1 MGSMSSVDPRCPE
14 CGEPI
19 GMTSAFCMYCSADLT
34 DYSEDTILGT
44 DEQRGDTQ
52 RSSPSH
58 ASTPVENTTTGE
70 KPLLDPD
77 GAGSTFL
84 TAVVGLVGGFVVGV
98 LLLLFVT
105 GMLSAALG
113 VATGFLVWLGT
124 TIYFA
129 RRRTVQ
135 EAVSKA
141 AYGIALA
148 LLLYAL
154 IPFSSTWEA
163 NSLSTRLTDF
173 VGLLVILA
181 IPVAIVAGVGR
192 LAGRYVPADDTQS

>member
-1 MGSMSSVDPRCPE
+1 MDTVDAPDPRCPE

-34 DYSEDTILGT
+34 EYSEDTILGT
-44 DEQRGDTQ
+44 DEQRDDTQ
-52 RSSPSH
+52 RSSPPH
-58 ASTPVENTTTGE
+58 ASTPIENTTSGAQ
-70 KPLLDPD
+70 LLDPD

-84 TAVVGLVGGFVVGV
+84 TAVVGLVGGFVIGV
-98 LLLLFVT
+98 LLLVFVT
-105 GMLSAALG
+105 GMLSATLG
-113 VATGFLVWLGT
+113 IATGFLVWLGT

-135 EAVSKA
+135 EAVSRA

-181 IPVAIVAGVGR
+181 IPVAIVAGVGY
-192 LAGRYVPADDTQS
+192 LAGRYVPEEHTRS

>member
-1 MGSMSSVDPRCPE
+1 MDTVDAPDPRCPE

-19 GMTSAFCMYCSADLT
+19 GMTSAFCMYCSAELT
-34 DYSEDTILGT
+34 EYSEDTILGT
-44 DEQRGDTQ
+44 DEQRDDTQ
-52 RSSPSH
+52 RSSPPH
-58 ASTPVENTTTGE
+58 ASTPIENATSGAQ
-70 KPLLDPD
+70 LLDPD

-84 TAVVGLVGGFVVGV
+84 TAGVGLVGGFVVGT
-98 LLLLFVT
+98 LLLVFVT
-105 GMLSAALG
+105 GMLSATLG
-113 VATGFLVWLGT
+113 IATGFLVWLGT

-129 RRRTVQ
+129 KRRTVQ

-141 AYGIALA
+141 AYGVALS

-173 VGLLVILA
+173 VILLVILA
-181 IPVAIVAGVGR
+181 IPVGIIAGVGY
-192 LAGRYVPADDTQS
+192 LASRYVPTDGS

>member
-1 MGSMSSVDPRCPE
+1 MDTVNAPDPRCPE

-34 DYSEDTILGT
+34 DYSEDAILGT

-52 RSSPSH
+52 QPSPSH
-58 ASTPVENTTTGE
+58 ASTPTENTTTGE
-70 KPLLDPD
+70 QPLLDSD
-77 GAGSTFL
+77 RARNTFL
-84 TAVVGLVGGFVVGV
+84 TAGVGLVGGFIVGV
-98 LLLLFVT
+98 LLLIFVT
-105 GMLSAALG
+105 GMLSATLG
-113 VATGFLVWLGT
+113 IATGFLVWLGT

-129 RRRTVQ
+129 KRRTVQ

-141 AYGIALA
+141 AYGIAVT

-163 NSLSTRLTDF
+163 NSMSTRLTDF

-181 IPVAIVAGVGR
+181 IPVAIVTGVGR
-192 LAGRYVPADDTQS
+192 LAGRYVPEEHTRS

>member
-1 MGSMSSVDPRCPE
+1 MDTMSPVDPRCPE

-19 GMTSAFCMYCSADLT
+19 GMTSAFCIHCSADLT

-44 DEQRGDTQ
+44 GEQRGDMQ

-58 ASTPVENTTTGE
+58 ASTPSENSTTD
-70 KPLLDPD
+70 KALLDPD
-77 GAGSTFL
+77 RLTDTFL
-84 TAVVGLVGGFVVGV
+84 TAAVGLVGGFIVGV
-98 LLLLFVT
+98 LLLVFVT

-141 AYGIALA
+141 AYGIALS
-148 LLLYAL
+148 LLLYSL

-163 NSLSTRLTDF
+163 NSLTTRLTDF
-173 VGLLVILA
+173 VVLLVIVS
-181 IPVAIVAGVGR
+181 IPVAIIAGVGH
-192 LAGRYVPADDTQS
+192 LARRFAPDDDTRT

>member
-1 MGSMSSVDPRCPE
+1 MDTVDAPDPRCPE

-34 DYSEDTILGT
+34 DYSDDTILGT
-44 DEQRGDTQ
+44 DEQRDDTQ
-52 RSSPSH
+52 RSSLSS
-58 ASTPVENTTTGE
+58 ASTPIENATSGAQ
-70 KPLLDPD
+70 LLDPD
-77 GAGSTFL
+77 GVGSMFL

-98 LLLLFVT
+98 LLLVFVT
-105 GMLSAALG
+105 GMLSATLG
-113 VATGFLVWLGT
+113 IATGFLVWLGT

-181 IPVAIVAGVGR
+181 IPVTIVAGVGY
-192 LAGRYVPADDTQS
+192 LAGRYVPEEYTRS

>member
-1 MGSMSSVDPRCPE
+1 MDTVDAPDPRCPE

-34 DYSEDTILGT
+34 EYSEDTILGT
-44 DEQRGDTQ
+44 DEQRDDTQ
-52 RSSPSH
+52 RSSPPH
-58 ASTPVENTTTGE
+58 ASTPIENTTTGE
-70 KPLLDPD
+70 RPLLDPD

-84 TAVVGLVGGFVVGV
+84 TVVVGLVGGFVIGV
-98 LLLLFVT
+98 LLLVFVT
-105 GMLSAALG
+105 GMLSATLG
-113 VATGFLVWLGT
+113 IATGFLVWLGT

-181 IPVAIVAGVGR
+181 IPVAVVAGVGY
-192 LAGRYVPADDTQS
+192 LAGRYVPEERTRS